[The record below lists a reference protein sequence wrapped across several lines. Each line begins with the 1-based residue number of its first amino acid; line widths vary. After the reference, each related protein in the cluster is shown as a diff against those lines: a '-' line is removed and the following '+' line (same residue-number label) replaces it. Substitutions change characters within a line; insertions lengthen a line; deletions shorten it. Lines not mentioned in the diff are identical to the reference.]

1 MVHHAWITV
10 WNVIRRINTLTE
22 EYTEEPRRSY
32 SRSEYRGMLNY
43 EGIIGGHIQKVMQYR
58 DTSLKQ
64 YCSSV
69 ETLIIH
75 CPRQIRTK
83 SYIRLHDLG
92 LQRGSY
98 LGITEDRLIIY
109 DDLLIYVNELL
120 EDANLIFRTGQ
131 FEIGHD

>member
-1 MVHHAWITV
+1 MVRHGRSTTRDTTKR
-10 WNVIRRINTLTE
+10 NTTLTE
-22 EYTEEPRRSY
+22 EYIEEPRRSY

-64 YCSSV
+64 YCSSI

-83 SYIRLHDLG
+83 AYQRLHDLG
-92 LQRGSY
+92 LQRGRY
-98 LGITEDRLIIY
+98 MGINEDKLLVY